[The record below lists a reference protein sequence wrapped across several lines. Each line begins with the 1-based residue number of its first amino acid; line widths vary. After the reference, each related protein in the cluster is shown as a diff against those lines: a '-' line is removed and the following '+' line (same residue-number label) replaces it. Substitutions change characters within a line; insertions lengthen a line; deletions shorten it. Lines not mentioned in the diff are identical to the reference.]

1 MIKNLA
7 ICALALVCLLVACEA
22 ERTQPQLLLDRTA
35 AALENKD
42 ATKFMECL
50 DIKAYATNQVK
61 NLANNDNVLSS
72 LDKLGTSL
80 GIGGLNQIIG
90 SLLDVTGNIRHE
102 MSEGVATG
110 QIMAQCRSATTP
122 DCPWFPQS
130 LKDAKV
136 IELGPDAAIA
146 QVTTP
151 ANITSWL
158 ALRKVGATWQIV
170 GRAALEATARNYAT
184 ESQAQQDAPAPKT
197 PPKPANPVSI

>member
-1 MIKNLA
+1 MIKKLA
-7 ICALALVCLLVACEA
+7 ICALAMLGLLAACEA
-22 ERTQPQLLLDRTA
+22 ERTQPQLLLDRAA

-50 DIKAYATNQVK
+50 DVRAYAANQVK

-72 LDKLGTSL
+72 LDKLGNSL

-130 LKDAKV
+130 LKEARV
-136 IELGPDAAIA
+136 VELGPDAAIA

-158 ALRKVGATWQIV
+158 SLRKVGNTWQIV
-170 GRAALEATARNYAT
+170 GRAPLEARARTYAT
-184 ESQAQQDAPAPKT
+184 ESAAPQERQAPKN
-197 PPKPANPVSI
+197 PPKPSNPVSI